1 MSIQFSGVGSGLPVD
16 DWINAIIQAESARL
30 GNLQKQKSGLQ
41 TSRTA
46 LNTVESKFSSFRSSI
61 EDLTDAN
68 LSSAFDLFKRK
79 KITGSDSDI
88 ASATVSSN
96 AAIQKIE
103 LEVSSLATATTA
115 KSSSTIGQT
124 IDGTESFLDLS
135 NGDAEEGSFS
145 IYTDGVKNEF
155 TIEKGD
161 TVQDIVDDINNSGIV
176 GLSAQVNSGK
186 FEITYD
192 TNNISD
198 VKLGS
203 SADTSNF
210 LNVMNLSTAD
220 AAAGAGTDMT
230 FSSTDAVSK
239 VDTNGKIVGNTA
251 NLSGSFTESSYTFK
265 IGNAEFDIGSGTTF
279 QDLINNIN
287 SDDDA
292 GVIARY
298 DYKENKLML
307 TAREAGETAIS
318 LEDTSGDFLEQMG
331 LITAGGDSLS
341 SQTLGDNAVVYVNG
355 STTALEANSNTL
367 TSDIT
372 GLSGITINLKDV
384 TEAGETITF
393 NVEQDTE
400 QLTNAV
406 SDFISKFNTVI
417 NEIDS
422 KTKYGK
428 DLSGEYSLVSLRNSL
443 RMTATGSVD
452 GLSNYDSFGMI
463 GISTGDIGKGT
474 DETTNTLKLDKDKF
488 LEALQERPDE
498 VKALLIGDSETGT
511 TGVLQ
516 KLESKVESALDPVN
530 GYFAARE
537 GSMDSQISDIDKSII
552 RETERLDTR
561 EEYLVRQFNQMDQ
574 YISQMQ
580 QQSQALAMLGI

>member
-16 DWINAIIQAESARL
+16 DWITAMIQAESARL
-30 GNLQKQKSGLQ
+30 SSLQTQKSGLQ

-46 LNTVESKFSSFRSSI
+46 LNTIESKFSSLRSSI

-68 LSSAFDLFKRK
+68 LSSAFDLFERK

-88 ASATVSSN
+88 ATATVSSN
-96 AAIQKIE
+96 ASVQKIE
-103 LEVSSLATATTA
+103 LEVESLATATKA
-115 KSSSTIGQT
+115 QSLSTIGQT
-124 IDGTESFLDLS
+124 IDGSESFLDLA
-135 NGDAEEGSFS
+135 NGDAEEGTFS
-145 IYTDGVKNEF
+145 IYVDGVKNEF
-155 TIEKGD
+155 TIEEGD
-161 TVQDIVDDINNSGIV
+161 TVQDIADDINNAGIT

-192 TNNISD
+192 TDNISS

-210 LNVMNLSTAD
+210 LNVMELATAD

-230 FSSTDAVSK
+230 FYSTNAVSK
-239 VDTNGKIVGNTA
+239 VDTSGKIVGNTA
-251 NLSGSFTESSYTFK
+251 NLSGSFTETSYAFK
-265 IGNAEFDIGSGTTF
+265 IGNSEFEIGSGTTF

-292 GVIARY
+292 GVVARY
-298 DYKENKLML
+298 DSKLNKLIL
-307 TAREAGETAIS
+307 TAKEAGETAIS
-318 LEDTSGDFLEQMG
+318 LEDTSGDFLQQMG
-331 LITAGGDSLS
+331 LITAGGNSLS

-355 STTALEANSNTL
+355 STTALEVNSNTL
-367 TSDIT
+367 TGDIT
-372 GLSGITINLKDV
+372 GLSGVTISLKDV
-384 TEAGETITF
+384 TEVGEKITF
-393 NVEQDTE
+393 NVEQDTD

-417 NEIDS
+417 TEVDS

-443 RMTATGSVD
+443 RMTATSSVS
-452 GLSNYDSFGMI
+452 GLTDYDSFSMI
-463 GISTGDIGKGT
+463 GITTGSVGTSTDT
-474 DETTNTLKLDKDKF
+474 STNTLKLDKEKF

-498 VKALLIGDSETGT
+498 VKALLIGDKAAGITGILERLET
-511 TGVLQ
+511 
-516 KLESKVESALDPVN
+516 KVESTLDPIN

-537 GSMDSQISDIDKSII
+537 DSMDSQISTIDKSIT
-552 RETERLDTR
+552 RETERLDAR
-561 EEYLVRQFNQMDQ
+561 EDYLVRQFNQMDQ

-580 QQSQALAMLGI
+580 QQSQSLAMLGI